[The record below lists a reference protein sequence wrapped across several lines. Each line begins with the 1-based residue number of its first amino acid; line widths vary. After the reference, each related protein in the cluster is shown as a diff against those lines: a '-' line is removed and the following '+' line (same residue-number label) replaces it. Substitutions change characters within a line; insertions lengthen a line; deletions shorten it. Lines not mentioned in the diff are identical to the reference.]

1 MYKSLEKLQVISTPS
16 EHTMGSRG
24 GSVLKIECV
33 SEQESP
39 NAIEKISEIEGKYG
53 TITIAKSSRPI
64 KETDSDIH
72 ALIAN
77 VLLKREKR
85 LKGLKATGN

>member
-1 MYKSLEKLQVISTPS
+1 MYKSSEKLQVISPPLK
-16 EHTMGSRG
+16 HTMGTRG
-24 GSVLKIECV
+24 GSVLKIECI

-39 NAIEKISEIEGKYG
+39 KAVEQISEIEGKYG

-72 ALIAN
+72 TLIAN

-85 LKGLKATGN
+85 LKATGN

>member
-1 MYKSLEKLQVISTPS
+1 MYKSSEKLQVISTPS
-16 EHTMGSRG
+16 KHTMGTRG
-24 GSVLKIECV
+24 GSVLKIECI

-39 NAIEKISEIEGKYG
+39 KAAVEQISEIEGKYG

-85 LKGLKATGN
+85 LKATGN

>member
-1 MYKSLEKLQVISTPS
+1 MYNTAEKLQVNSTPLK
-16 EHTMGSRG
+16 HTMGTRG
-24 GSVLKIECV
+24 GSVLEIDCISK
-33 SEQESP
+33 QESP
-39 NAIEKISEIEGKYG
+39 KVVEKISEIEGKYG

-85 LKGLKATGN
+85 LKATGN